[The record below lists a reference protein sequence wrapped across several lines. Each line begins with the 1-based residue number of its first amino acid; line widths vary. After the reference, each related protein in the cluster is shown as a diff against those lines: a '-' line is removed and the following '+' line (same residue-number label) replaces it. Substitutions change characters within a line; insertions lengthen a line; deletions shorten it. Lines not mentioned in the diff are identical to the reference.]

1 MAPEQPISEL
11 SDEQTYEVEFESN
24 KYQVEVQLLKNT
36 ATYVHA
42 GAWLWTTAVFGGLCI
57 RRPPASFA
65 KKTAQSLETRSAR
78 RGILTSGC
86 RRIIF
91 ILTTRF

>member
-36 ATYVHA
+36 ATCVHA
-42 GAWLWTTAVFGGLCI
+42 GVAVDYGGFWGSMHPLSSSFI
-57 RRPPASFA
+57 REKDSSI
-65 KKTAQSLETRSAR
+65 T
-78 RGILTSGC
+78 GN
-86 RRIIF
+86 
-91 ILTTRF
+91 